1 MATGKLTFEQRAAAG
16 GRLTRVALRVIVIV
30 ALVHVA
36 IGGWSAYRAWVQV
49 RLLELKVV
57 TTTLRPGAL
66 SYVRVVTSGRTFV
79 DVRLDLIQGSHTATL
94 SDLRVA
100 PSHDGF
106 YDPRTRQG
114 MMMPAFTTEF
124 LAQFQPGP
132 AILRATAIGGPQ
144 WLRTPPPTIQ
154 ELPVVI
160 APPGQ

>member
-1 MATGKLTFEQRAAAG
+1 MATGKLTFQQRVTAG
-16 GRLTRVALRVIVIV
+16 GRLTRVAVRVIIIV
-30 ALVHVA
+30 TLLHVA

-49 RLLELKVV
+49 RVLELKVV
-57 TTTLRPGAL
+57 TATLRPGAL
-66 SYVRVVTSGRTFV
+66 SYVHVVTSGRTFV
-79 DVRLDLIQGSHTATL
+79 DVRLELIQGSRSATL

-144 WLRTPPPTIQ
+144 WTRTPPPTVQ
-154 ELPVVI
+154 EIPVVI
-160 APPGQ
+160 APPG